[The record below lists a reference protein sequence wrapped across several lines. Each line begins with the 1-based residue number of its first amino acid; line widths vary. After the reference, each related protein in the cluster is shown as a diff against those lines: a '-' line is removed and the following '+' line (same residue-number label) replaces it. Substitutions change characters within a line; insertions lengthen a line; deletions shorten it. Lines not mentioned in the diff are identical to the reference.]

1 MHVICATCT
10 TNALPPHVRVFLLCS
25 SPLDIDV
32 YAGGLL
38 EQHSSGSVTGDLFKE
53 INAEQFLRLKVG
65 DRFWYENGGTEHSFT
80 IGKSTCR
87 WRR

>member
-1 MHVICATCT
+1 MLDV
-10 TNALPPHVRVFLLCS
+10 TNALPSHTRAFVSCS

-38 EQHSSGSVTGDLFKE
+38 EQHSDGSVTGDLFKE

-65 DRFWYENGGTEHSFT
+65 DRFWYENNSTEPSFT
-80 IGKSTCR
+80 IGKSI
-87 WRR
+87 